1 MKEFWIAGAIC
12 LTIGIIIFA
21 VGAGLHADSVVYQNV
36 EESFGSGIRGISVD
50 CSAEDV
56 YIRPS
61 TDDEYHVFCSG
72 SDKTSFNIEV
82 SDGILTVTST
92 TEVWDSFLA
101 LNFGDGAKITVQ
113 MPVKNTEVPVESLT
127 VDTASGDIQVAEGLL
142 FRRCDLSTTSGDITF
157 KGDVQGKMNMETTSG
172 DIYVEDM
179 SLAPAYECILNSTSG
194 TISVKGLNVSA
205 LIAETTSG
213 DACLENCDI
222 GALTVNT
229 VSGDVELEGV
239 DADECYIRATSGD
252 VSAGLAEAMD
262 FHCSST
268 SGDIETP
275 PSAANGGLC
284 QITTTSGDIEVW
296 IYSKNATARSDKK

>member
-1 MKEFWIAGAIC
+1 MKGFWIAGAIC
-12 LTIGIIIFA
+12 LTFGIIIFA
-21 VGAGLHADSVVYQNV
+21 IGAGLSADSVVYQNV
-36 EESFGSGIRGISVD
+36 EESFGSGIRGISID

-72 SDKTSFNIEV
+72 LDKTSFNIEV

-113 MPVKNTEVPVESLT
+113 MPVTNSVVPVESLT

-172 DIYVEDM
+172 DIYVEDI
-179 SLAPAYECILNSTSG
+179 SEAPAYECILNSTSG
-194 TISVKGLNVSA
+194 IISVKGLNVSA

-252 VSAGLAEAMD
+252 VSAGFAKEMD
-262 FHCSST
+262 FQCSST